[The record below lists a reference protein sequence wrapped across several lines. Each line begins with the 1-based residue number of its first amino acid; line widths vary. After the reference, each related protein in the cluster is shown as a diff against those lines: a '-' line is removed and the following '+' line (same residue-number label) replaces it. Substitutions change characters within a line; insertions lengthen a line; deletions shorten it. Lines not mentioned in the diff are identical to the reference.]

1 MERELEDFDN
11 LDAVDDSEAYY
22 TDEELADLNDEL
34 DTILTEED
42 DAYSEETDNEDEDEE
57 EEDDDN
63 PLAAYDP
70 DEWN

>member
-22 TDEELADLNDEL
+22 TDEELADLEDAIADIEEEEYYEDEV
-34 DTILTEED
+34 DE
-42 DAYSEETDNEDEDEE
+42 EDEDEE
-57 EEDDDN
+57 EDDN
-63 PLAAYDP
+63 PFAAYDP